1 MSHAI
6 AAELQVLLEGVPLP
20 ARKPQLL
27 AYAREHDADER
38 MLNVLRG
45 LPEREY
51 AYLDEVGET
60 VARVQPE
67 RKREQPQP
75 PREESDAVPGG
86 EDYTRVP
93 TDTGR
98 VRDRPQAVEQQK
110 QLSS

>member
-20 ARKPQLL
+20 AKKRELL
-27 AYAREHDADER
+27 AYARHQDADER
-38 MLNVLRG
+38 LLDVLRRV
-45 LPEREY
+45 PDEEY
-51 AYLDEVGET
+51 AYLDAVGEA

-67 RKREQPQP
+67 RKREQPHE

-86 EDYTRVP
+86 GDYTRVP

-98 VRDRPQAVEQQK
+98 VRDRTQAVEQQQ
-110 QLSS
+110 QLG